1 MHIHRKLTVA
11 AAALGL
17 TAALAAP
24 AAAQNV
30 ANPVGTPFLGGNQ
43 GTWKLSVGP
52 DLRVDCSTVNLDGTP
67 APASVGVNPNVIGG
81 PSTRMAEFWPTFGN
95 CTMTLSGVTTP
106 AQVGVR
112 CTWALA
118 IDSFNAV
125 NGTSRQRLA
134 FSPTCDTP
142 TALRLTNGT
151 CAIDV
156 PPQVLVHN
164 GVNVNLGGQN
174 IPVPPSPP
182 TGMLVT
188 MNVNQG
194 ITRTVSAGCAPVGNP
209 SPLASM
215 VGTFRFNAIW
225 AGP

>member
-1 MHIHRKLTVA
+1 LHIRQKLTIA

-17 TAALAAP
+17 TAALASP
-24 AAAQNV
+24 AAAQDV
-30 ANPVGTPFLGGNQ
+30 ANPLGTTFNGGNQ
-43 GTWKLSVGP
+43 GTWTLSVGTQ
-52 DLRVDCSTVNLDGTP
+52 LRVDCATVVLDGTP
-67 APASVGVNPNVIGG
+67 APAGVGVNPNVIGG

-112 CTWALA
+112 CNWALA

-182 TGMLVT
+182 TGMLVN

-209 SPLASM
+209 APLASM
-215 VGTFRFNAIW
+215 VGTFRFNGIW